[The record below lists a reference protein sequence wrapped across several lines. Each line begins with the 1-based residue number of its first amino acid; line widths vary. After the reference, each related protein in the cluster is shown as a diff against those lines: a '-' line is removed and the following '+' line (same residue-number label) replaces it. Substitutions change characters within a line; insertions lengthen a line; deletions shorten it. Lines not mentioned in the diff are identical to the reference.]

1 MKKWLASI
9 FYFLFDFILTES
21 ICNAE
26 SEQAE
31 CGNSDNIVLNLT
43 SITNNQY
50 SNLSS
55 HNDDMNII

>member
-1 MKKWLASI
+1 MNKWIASI

-50 SNLSS
+50 SNLPS

>member
-1 MKKWLASI
+1 MKKWIASI